1 MGPSSSPS
9 QFTRRMT
16 EGRLFRYY
24 ATMQTAVRLCDIR
37 TMTAKRRKRRAPPIR
52 ALATNDAGPSAS
64 PRRSPEHTSQA
75 TRARGDVAHLIL
87 LLAAL
92 GLSYLLPFELFVLS
106 YAILGPAHYLT
117 EISWLHDRKY
127 FLPHRAIAAVLCA
140 VALGAM
146 FVADSFWL
154 GLIVSFSFVACAILA
169 IAPTQRRIWACLA
182 VAGICFAAVGQ
193 LDAPFRIAWI
203 LLPTLIHVSLFTLL
217 FMTAGALR
225 SRSPAQ
231 FALIA
236 VYLAAIVLILAVPPS
251 RATVVP
257 ELGAIG
263 KEYFGDIAPA
273 LGSVLG
279 MPDLTFN
286 ARITGLLSFVY
297 TYHYL
302 NWFIKADVIRW
313 TAVPRPR
320 LIGIAALSLAATGL
334 YFFNYA
340 YGFMVLLLLSLIHVL
355 LEFPLNSLCMRQL
368 GSAVGERFLQ
378 RSARSA

>member
-1 MGPSSSPS
+1 M
-9 QFTRRMT
+9 
-16 EGRLFRYY
+16 
-24 ATMQTAVRLCDIR
+24 A
-37 TMTAKRRKRRAPPIR
+37 AKSRKRRAPPTQ
-52 ALATNDAGPSAS
+52 ALGTNSVRP
-64 PRRSPEHTSQA
+64 
-75 TRARGDVAHLIL
+75 RARQSHPSEHGNRATTARANVVHLVL

-92 GLSYLLPFELFVLS
+92 ALSYLLPFELFVLS

-127 FLPHRAIAAVLCA
+127 FLPHRAIAALLCA

-146 FVADSFWL
+146 FIADSFWL
-154 GLIVSFSFVACAILA
+154 GIIVSFSFVACAILA
-169 IAPTQRRIWACLA
+169 IAPTQKRIWGCLA
-182 VAGICFAAVGQ
+182 VAGICFVLLGQ
-193 LDAPFRIAWI
+193 LNAPFRIAWI
-203 LLPTLIHVSLFTLL
+203 LLPTLIHVSFFTLL
-217 FMTAGALR
+217 FMTVGAYR
-225 SRSPAQ
+225 SKSPAQ

-236 VYLAAIVLILAVPPS
+236 IYLAAIALIVLIPPS
-251 RATVVP
+251 AATVIP
-257 ELGAIG
+257 KLGAIG
-263 KEYFGDIAPA
+263 REYFGDIAPA

-279 MPDLTFN
+279 VPDLKFD

-313 TAVPRPR
+313 AAVPRPR

-355 LEFPLNSLCMRQL
+355 LEFPLNSLSMRQL
-368 GSAVGERFLQ
+368 GSAVGEGFTR